1 MAGRIFVT
9 GDCHG
14 ELMKFNTKNFPIQK
28 ELDEDDYVIVCG
40 DFGVI
45 WDQVISKRESHDLE
59 WLNQKKYKTLFVC
72 GNHENFD
79 RLYAY
84 PVEEWNGGLVHKISE
99 KVYYLM
105 RGQVFN
111 LAGKKIFTFGGAE
124 SHDTSGGVLEITD
137 KNKMKELDK
146 EWIPYRVN
154 HYSWWKEELA
164 SEEEMVT
171 GIENLKKNG
180 NKVDYIITHC
190 AASSTQIEMWC
201 DRLFKSLYKSNSQT
215 DYLDYIKSNVE
226 FKEWY
231 FGHYHKDQNVNEKE
245 RVIYNNIIE
254 LV

>member
-14 ELMKFNTKNFPIQK
+14 ELWKFNTQNFPIQK

-45 WDQVISKRESHDLE
+45 WDQVESKREIHDLD

-79 RLYAY
+79 RLNAY
-84 PVEEWNGGLVHKISE
+84 PVEEWNGGLVHKISD
-99 KVYYLM
+99 KVYHLM

-124 SHDTSGGVLEITD
+124 SHDVSGGVLEITD

-146 EWIPYRVN
+146 DWIPYRVN

-164 SEEEMVT
+164 SEEEMIT
-171 GIENLKKNG
+171 GIENLMKND
-180 NKVDYIITHC
+180 NKIDYIITHC
-190 AASSTQIEMWC
+190 ASSSTQQDMG
-201 DRLFKSLYKSNSQT
+201 FKGSYKNNSHT
-215 DYLDYIKSNVE
+215 DYLDYIKNNVE
-226 FKEWY
+226 YDTWC
-231 FGHYHKDQNVNEKE
+231 FGHYHMDQWVNSKE
-245 RVIYNNIIE
+245 RVIYEDIIDTE
-254 LV
+254 YWY